1 MTMPTWQCLARCPEQ
16 QANNSHGTPGSKS
29 FESQIFTV
37 LLLRRGEKWAPPC
50 SSGQPVPRHPK
61 LQPAV
66 PHQFLYL
73 SCLDCTY
80 PALCH
85 SHTSTTLCKLH
96 ICLTIWISILWT
108 FHEYQIEPNELT
120 FIWICGLRSSL
131 TDLSD
136 ILKHLLWSSDDIPRI
151 LSIHVVINLIAIS
164 RIYSVPSTK
173 NTTVSKPL
181 QLIFAY
187 E

>member
-1 MTMPTWQCLARCPEQ
+1 MADIFLLVVGDNTPTLILHPSPSQSIPGNHCSNTDLELPGTYLDSLVICPEVMTMPTWQCLARCPEQ

-120 FIWICGLRSSL
+120 FI
-131 TDLSD
+131 
-136 ILKHLLWSSDDIPRI
+136 
-151 LSIHVVINLIAIS
+151 
-164 RIYSVPSTK
+164 
-173 NTTVSKPL
+173 
-181 QLIFAY
+181 
-187 E
+187 